1 MTIKPPSKP
10 VAHYRAKVASLSRD
24 RLPDDPV
31 FIEAKRNLRAEI
43 LAERVGK
50 ALAEGPPLT
59 DEQRRRI
66 ANLLIPGGAA

>member
-1 MTIKPPSKP
+1 MTITPPSKP

-24 RLPDDPV
+24 RRPDDPV

-50 ALAEGPPLT
+50 ALAEAPPLT